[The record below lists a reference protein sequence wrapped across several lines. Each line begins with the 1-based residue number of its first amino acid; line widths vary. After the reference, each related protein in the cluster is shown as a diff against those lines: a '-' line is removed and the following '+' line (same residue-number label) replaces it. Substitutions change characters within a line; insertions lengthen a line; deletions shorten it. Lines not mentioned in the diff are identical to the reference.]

1 MLTST
6 QIEIDLYCELTP
18 RQRYLYKALRSNSS
32 VADLLRQATYIGTD
46 TSVISSLMNLVMQF
60 RKVCNHPELFERAD
74 VRAPFSFA
82 KFAGTSNLLREGDFV
97 EVPYSTRNP
106 IEFQIPQLF
115 YEDVSASVSHS
126 DTKLISIGRI
136 SRCAQRDHSIRVEEP
151 MVWLRGKHM
160 EQGLDS

>member
-1 MLTST
+1 MCKMNSETRWAYLSSCRALLTST

-32 VADLLRQATYIGTD
+32 VADLLRQAAYIGTD

-97 EVPYSTRNP
+97 EVPYSTRSL
-106 IEFQIPQLF
+106 IELQIPRLF
-115 YEDVSASVSHS
+115 YEEVNTSVFYHYSR
-126 DTKLISIGRI
+126 LIPIGRT
-136 SRCAQRDHSIRVEEP
+136 SRCPKRH
-151 MVWLRGKHM
+151 
-160 EQGLDS
+160 

>member
-1 MLTST
+1 
-6 QIEIDLYCELTP
+6 
-18 RQRYLYKALRSNSS
+18 
-32 VADLLRQATYIGTD
+32 
-46 TSVISSLMNLVMQF
+46 MNLVMQF

-106 IEFQIPQLF
+106 IELQTPRLF
-115 YEDVSASVSHS
+115 YEDVSTSISHYNIR
-126 DTKLISIGRI
+126 LIPIGWT
-136 SRCAQRDHSIRVEEP
+136 SRCPQRDQSIWMEKP
-151 MVWLRGKHM
+151 MVWLRGEHM